1 MGTRNIKDGRPVSR
15 RNRRSGYMLVAT
27 SLSLFFLMGVAG
39 LAIDI
44 GRMYITKA
52 EAQAF
57 ADSAALTAAT
67 KLDGTSNG
75 ITNATTAATNDS
87 DKWRFD
93 TTKFTSVSVSFS
105 TSSTGSF
112 VSSPA
117 NASGYNFVQVYVSAD
132 LPMYLIRVFSG
143 PTAKVAA
150 SAIAGQSSVTSLN
163 SGVFPFTPYSRAAS
177 VCVTDGKGH
186 TTCSTP
192 EVGSGSDPFG
202 YTAGYQYT
210 LRWGAPGD
218 KTDCPGTSTD
228 SSTTVPLVSQGKFRG
243 YCCVSESAASLRQ
256 AIESLDTDSVTI
268 GSTIVRDNG
277 AKDTEMTSI
286 AYRVGLDSDTTSK
299 TYSAYKS
306 GGNGNGARVV
316 VVPVNSGPQGAATVN
331 VAGLA
336 AFFLLDSDSYSKLGG
351 NDSACAEYIGPWT
364 EGVPFPAQAT
374 GSSYSSAYRLRLFK

>member
-1 MGTRNIKDGRPVSR
+1 MKTRNIKVGSIVSR
-15 RNRRSGYMLVAT
+15 RRDRRSGYMLVAT

-57 ADSAALTAAT
+57 ADSAALNAAT
-67 KLDGTSNG
+67 KLDGTSSG
-75 ITNATTAATNDS
+75 ITNATSAATNDS

-93 TTKFTSVSVSFS
+93 TSKFTNVGVSFS
-105 TSSTGSF
+105 TSPTGTF

-117 NASGYNFVQVYVSAD
+117 NPSGYNFVQVYVSAN

-143 PTAKVAA
+143 PTATVAA
-150 SAIAGQSSVTSLN
+150 SAIAGQSSITSLN
-163 SGVFPFTPYSRAAS
+163 GGVFPFTPYSRA
-177 VCVTDGKGH
+177 TGYG
-186 TTCSTP
+186 TP

-202 YTAGYQYT
+202 YTAGHQYT

-218 KTDCPGTSTD
+218 RTDCPSSTD
-228 SSTTVPLVSQGKFRG
+228 SSATVPLASQGKYRG

-268 GSTIVRDNG
+268 GSTIARDNG
-277 AKDTEMTSI
+277 AKNTEMSAI
-286 AYRVGLDSDTTSK
+286 GYRVGLDSDTTST

-316 VVPVNSGPQGAATVN
+316 VVPVNTGPQGEGTVN

-336 AFFLLDSDSYSKLGG
+336 AFFLLNSSYYSGLGG

-364 EGVPFPAQAT
+364 EGVPFPPQST